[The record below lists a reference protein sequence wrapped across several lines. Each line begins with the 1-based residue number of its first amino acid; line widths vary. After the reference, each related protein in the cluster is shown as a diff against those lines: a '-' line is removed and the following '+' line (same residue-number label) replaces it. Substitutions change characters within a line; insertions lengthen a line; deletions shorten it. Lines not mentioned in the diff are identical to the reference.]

1 MTPSFI
7 LFYVEGVNELQ
18 DAACHLILIPV
29 IDGVKQEIREY
40 FFNPEAPFLLVKSGI
55 TEKEVLTFPKFSEQW
70 AEVQSILDKFDIAVC
85 AAEGYS
91 AHTLCS
97 TLKRLNVPLAPME
110 YCNAKAICRRSLN
123 EVSYSLD
130 YLSYV
135 KFNDTI
141 PETEPPAIANRWCD
155 LALMGLADRPEVSLR
170 DFLKQAKISLGVL
183 STTELKPSLCL
194 KDYSK
199 RKGHKFDPSAVAV
212 DANPENPLFGM
223 NVVFTGK
230 LETLTRNEAR
240 SLVVKVGGN
249 APENLNKDTDYL
261 VVGVQ
266 DLRVVG
272 EKGLSSKMKSAS
284 KYKEKGC
291 PIEVIDER
299 DFLDMIGNGY
309 IPTPAPVKKRV
320 LPFITEE
327 DISHLSD
334 QQVQKAPDILEQF
347 REKNGLN

>member
-1 MTPSFI
+1 MKPTFI
-7 LFYVEGVNELQ
+7 LFHVESVNELHNG
-18 DAACHLILIPV
+18 ACHLILIPV

-40 FFNPEAPFLLVKSGI
+40 FFNPEAPFFRVMSGI
-55 TEKEVLTFPKFSEQW
+55 PEQEISTFPKFSEQW
-70 AEVQSILDKFDIAVC
+70 PEVQAILNKFDIAVC
-85 AAEGYS
+85 SAEGYS
-91 AHTLCS
+91 AHTLCT
-97 TLKRLNVPLAPME
+97 TLEHLNIPLKEMD

-123 EVSYSLD
+123 ELSYSLE

-155 LALMGLADRPEVSLR
+155 LALMGLSDSPEKSLR
-170 DFLKQAKISLGVL
+170 DFLKQAKISLGLL
-183 STTELKPSLCL
+183 STTDFKPSLCL

-199 RKGHKFDPSAVAV
+199 RKEHKFDPSTVSV

-249 APENLNKDTDYL
+249 APDNLKMDTDYL

-272 EKGLSSKMKSAS
+272 EKGLSGKMKSAA

-299 DFLDMIGNGY
+299 DFLDMIGM
-309 IPTPAPVKKRV
+309 
-320 LPFITEE
+320 
-327 DISHLSD
+327 
-334 QQVQKAPDILEQF
+334 
-347 REKNGLN
+347 